1 MLQFGFSHRPQRNG
15 AYDSICTRCFATVA
29 RSHNEADLEA
39 EEKRHVCDESVV
51 MRMAQDLEPA
61 QANLPKQPGKQGV
74 EPLRR
79 AAS

>member
-1 MLQFGFSHRPQRNG
+1 MLQFRFSHRPQRCG

-39 EEKRHVCDESVV
+39 AERLHVCDEGVV
-51 MRMAQDLEPA
+51 MRMAQDLEEA
-61 QANLPKQPGKQGV
+61 QANQPKRPGRQSIDH
-74 EPLRR
+74 LDR